1 MSRTLEMTHKIMSA
15 VKSKNTRPELAL
27 RHALWARGLRYRVNV
42 KSLKGKPDVVFTRAK
57 IVVFCDGDFWHGHN
71 WAIRGLSSLEEELD
85 KYTQFWRDK
94 ILCNI
99 QRDKEQ
105 TVHLENEGW
114 NVIRI
119 WESDIKK
126 TSQSV
131 RILLKRRIKRPYQ
144 SKKFSMRK
152 KLFPSTASIREG

>member
-94 ILCNI
+94 ILGNI

-126 TSQSV
+126 
-131 RILLKRRIKRPYQ
+131 RR
-144 SKKFSMRK
+144 RK
-152 KLFPSTASIREG
+152 VCGYY

>member
-1 MSRTLEMTHKIMSA
+1 M
-15 VKSKNTRPELAL
+15 
-27 RHALWARGLRYRVNV
+27 
-42 KSLKGKPDVVFTRAK
+42 
-57 IVVFCDGDFWHGHN
+57 VFCDGDFWHGHN

-126 TSQSV
+126 DV
-131 RILLKRRIKRPYQ
+131 AKCADIIEEAYQ
-144 SKKFSMRK
+144 KAISK
-152 KLFPSTASIREG
+152 

>member
-94 ILCNI
+94 ILGNI

-126 TSQSV
+126 DVAKCADIIEAVSYTH
-131 RILLKRRIKRPYQ
+131 LTLPTK
-144 SKKFSMRK
+144 
-152 KLFPSTASIREG
+152 A

>member
-27 RHALWARGLRYRVNV
+27 RPARWARGLRYRVNV

-71 WAIRGLSSLEEELD
+71 WAIRGLSSLEEALD
-85 KYTQFWRDK
+85 KYTQLWRDK
-94 ILCNI
+94 ILGNI

-126 TSQSV
+126 DGAKCAD
-131 RILLKRRIKRPYQ
+131 IIEEAYQ
-144 SKKFSMRK
+144 KAISK
-152 KLFPSTASIREG
+152 